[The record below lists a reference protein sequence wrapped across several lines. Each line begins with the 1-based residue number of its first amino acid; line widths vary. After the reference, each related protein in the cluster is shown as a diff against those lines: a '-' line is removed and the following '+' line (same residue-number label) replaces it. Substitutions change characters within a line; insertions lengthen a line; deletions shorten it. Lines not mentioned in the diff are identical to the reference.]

1 MIENTMLEQ
10 FISSEVLN
18 GVFQKVVNALE
29 GFDSSLIANQAMK
42 NIPIL
47 LMLIALFL
55 LLLMVI
61 VVFFRTVFY
70 LFKSNNQIKK
80 GKNEADFGMGVF
92 EEDEAESDEERQ
104 ELERELQ
111 KELELAIN
119 KRILEE
125 EKVKEEKVKEKSV
138 KAKEAEKNK
147 TEEKQEKIEYKNN
160 QIELDWQKGQ
170 KHTAEEKVVD
180 EKILSYKQNKVQ
192 LQHLMGLIIDML
204 GRDVDDLKIAQTINY
219 KNQGMN
225 EENEILKAIDALKMF
240 IDLCVSGKF
249 VGLKNYQDLPKEEEA
264 LYHIANGDP
273 SLALALL
280 ESLMDKN
287 IDKANGYASEEKRQK
302 LYNEV
307 SSYACCFGALAEQSD
322 IMLAT
327 SSYELALE
335 LQSTNVVAW
344 SYLGDVY
351 KKANS
356 QAKAVWAFENVLNYA
371 DEEIDIAQIANANKN
386 LSEYLY
392 AEGNSLQAAKLYN
405 NSKQYYDS
413 LGINRRLDKQELDV
427 ISIIEENRENNLSAT
442 IQKLLGREMSA

>member
-119 KRILEE
+119 ERILEE

>member
-1 MIENTMLEQ
+1 MLEQ

-111 KELELAIN
+111 KELELAVN
-119 KRILEE
+119 ERILEE

-170 KHTAEEKVVD
+170 KYTAEEKVVD